1 MGRIEADIAV
11 EGWLFEIRPCSRID
25 LLSYKLTVFPPFGM
39 RLIFAHMHM
48 AQ

>member
-11 EGWLFEIRPCSRID
+11 EGWLFEIRPCSRITFYPTN
-25 LLSYKLTVFPPFGM
+25 LVFPPFGM
-39 RLIFAHMHM
+39 RLIFAHMRM